1 MKNNYELLIKIIS
14 DKRIELGYSQRALA
28 KMINVSYAT
37 ISKLERFERNDISLV
52 NLIKIC
58 ECLELDFINLLV
70 ITSYLPEK
78 YLKREPIIKVI
89 IEKKYCDNKLKK
101 DYCIECPLIDIN
113 ERRNNE

>member
-1 MKNNYELLIKIIS
+1 MKEKNELFAIFAPYVILKVNVMENNHELLIKIIS

-28 KMINVSYAT
+28 KMMNVSNSY
-37 ISKLERFERNDISLV
+37 ISKIESFKRNDISLV

-70 ITSYLPEK
+70 VTNYLPTK
-78 YLKREPIIKVI
+78 YLKKEPV
-89 IEKKYCDNKLKK
+89 
-101 DYCIECPLIDIN
+101 LIDVN